1 MEWAPSEEGEGGRN
15 TRGFLKDRDSDER
28 EAAVV
33 VEVWSLFR
41 LWREG
46 LAKAEEGGREWE
58 RCCSVACLHE
68 GERGKV
74 YQYGA
79 SV

>member
-1 MEWAPSEEGEGGRN
+1 
-15 TRGFLKDRDSDER
+15 LKDRDRDER

-58 RCCSVACLHE
+58 RCCSVACLDLLAA
-68 GERGKV
+68 GCDSAV
-74 YQYGA
+74 M
-79 SV
+79 SSL